1 MNKKGFT
8 LIELIVVIA
17 VLAVLVGISI
27 VVYSVVVDRANSRV
41 CETNLIDIERG
52 YYVQEYLDSSLDKVT
67 YFENIGD
74 YLHDPTCPVGGE
86 YYLTNG
92 VFGCTEHGEV
102 PFADQG

>member
-17 VLAVLVGISI
+17 VLAILIGIS
-27 VVYSVVVDRANSRV
+27 VVAYSVVVDRANSRV
-41 CETNLIDIERG
+41 CETNLINMERG
-52 YYVQEYLDSSLDKVT
+52 YYTQQVVDPSLDKDT

-74 YLHDPTCPVGGE
+74 YLHDLTCPVGGE
-86 YYLTNG
+86 YYLTDG

-102 PFADQG
+102 PFPD